1 MSSSLAWENLQLLMF
16 WYIHKG
22 KIMADDDH
30 LDRIDI
36 LPDCRSREGRG
47 AKATRTI
54 PGVGWMVPVY
64 CANCGCEAGFATE
77 TESLTFIFVLCD
89 TCGRESGI
97 IEASH
102 ALTPDEAL
110 WRYTKQEQIDVH
122 GRELTPK
129 ELRKVVDSDSSPLA
143 TLLTK
148 GR

>member
-1 MSSSLAWENLQLLMF
+1 MKDE
-16 WYIHKG
+16 
-22 KIMADDDH
+22 D
-30 LDRIDI
+30 LDRADV
-36 LPDCRSREGRG
+36 LPDSRSREGRG
-47 AKATRTI
+47 AKSINGIA
-54 PGVGWMVPVY
+54 GVDWMVPVY
-64 CANCGCEAGFATE
+64 CANCGCEAGYATQ

-102 ALTPDEAL
+102 ALTPDEKH
-110 WRYTKQEQIDVH
+110 WRYIRQEQLDVH

-129 ELRKVVDSDSSPLA
+129 ELRDIVESDTSPLA